1 MSVQRTQEKKP
12 IETQK
17 KKNTTTRDNSLT
29 KLIGLLRFGKI
40 NNNTIIFFYLR
51 YLNKNLIILRG
62 WIYLWLI
69 ML

>member
-1 MSVQRTQEKKP
+1 MSLQRTQEKKP

-17 KKNTTTRDNSLT
+17 KKNTTTRDKSMT
-29 KLIGLLRFGKI
+29 ILIGLLRFGKI

>member
-17 KKNTTTRDNSLT
+17 KKNTTTRDKSMT

>member
-17 KKNTTTRDNSLT
+17 KKNTTTRDKSMT
-29 KLIGLLRFGKI
+29 ILIGLLRFGKI